1 MRMRTNLDMPK
12 YLVAYVGG
20 HVHAIDGLR
29 GSTLWSTKLPG
40 AYKASVGS
48 VMLDGDVVLA
58 GVGGRV
64 YCLDIDDGRILW
76 VNELPGMGLG
86 MVSMATPGG
95 HTNDTAQIAQV
106 QMQQAANTASA
117 SV

>member
-1 MRMRTNLDMPK
+1 MRMRTNLNMPE

-20 HVHAIDGLR
+20 HIHAIDGLR
-29 GSTLWSTKLPG
+29 GTTLWSTKLSG

-64 YCLDIDDGRILW
+64 YCLDINDGRVLW

-86 MVSMATPGG
+86 MVSLATRNG
-95 HTNDTAQIAQV
+95 HSDEAAQAAQL
-106 QMQQAANTASA
+106 QQQAANSA
-117 SV
+117 AAG